1 MLNLLYRH
9 GATQNIGDY
18 AQSGNIAMVAE
29 LLGEHPEKV
38 LDALGNAAYMK
49 QPDIVEM
56 VLNQYKPELTEG
68 PWFQA
73 LYDAMRESIADR
85 HGVSVMEA
93 IFECGIS
100 PNVRGRENHTLL
112 QRTKIELMRIADEE
126 RVSLARCLLE
136 RGADIDAKDD
146 ELQSTALGWA
156 ACYGR
161 KELVTFLLECGAAV
175 NLPDDEPWATP
186 LARAENSGAHGHCR
200 SPAQPRGDGVKI

>member
-56 VLNQYKPELTEG
+56 VPNQYKPELTEE

-73 LYDAMRESIADR
+73 LYDAMRARCFGHGGDLRMR
-85 HGVSVMEA
+85 HQSERPRPGEPHVA
-93 IFECGIS
+93 A
-100 PNVRGRENHTLL
+100 
-112 QRTKIELMRIADEE
+112 ADEN
-126 RVSLARCLLE
+126 R
-136 RGADIDAKDD
+136 ADA
-146 ELQSTALGWA
+146 
-156 ACYGR
+156 Y
-161 KELVTFLLECGAAV
+161 
-175 NLPDDEPWATP
+175 
-186 LARAENSGAHGHCR
+186 CR
-200 SPAQPRGDGVKI
+200 